1 VRNNNQGLIG
11 NNSKMSESGNANSD
25 TDNKILSKTKGQRD
39 IYIYEFFLKEKGTI
53 LRELYCFYLSVR
65 RILAAV

>member
-1 VRNNNQGLIG
+1 
-11 NNSKMSESGNANSD
+11 MSESGNANSD